1 MTFVQNLRSVPVSYN
16 QSYVCSIPELLLVIA
31 VFTKELG
38 SRNLA
43 GIDFDY
49 IGYPFFILYFI
60 YHLREMVMSGTV
72 PWGMYIYLSIS
83 SIFSIFFLGL
93 QWGGFLKQIFPIV
106 IIFSVNFFIIRKYD
120 WRNVFKLYVKF
131 AFYSAIFGII
141 QWILSVNG
149 IQVLI
154 KIPGRLDSISYEP
167 SHYAS
172 ILIPALV
179 YCFFYFKEYK
189 NYFFVMLTALILTFN
204 LTGYLVF
211 TLILCLVYV
220 SPVYFI
226 ISIPVLYYLIFEV
239 FVDINENF
247 NRRILETLAVFKG
260 NINVLNSTLDANG
273 TTVSMYSNLM
283 VAQENIKNNPLTGS
297 GLGGNEETYYR
308 LYRNTP
314 FRFNYYYHLNAK
326 SAHSLT
332 IRVISEL
339 GLIGIFL
346 YVFTIIRNLF
356 LFDKGMFRAISLACL
371 SHFLCKTFKLG
382 GIIDYGTPFF
392 FAMLI
397 INGIQYRYNKNLYGG
412 K

>member
-172 ILIPALV
+172 ILVPALV
-179 YCFFYFKEYK
+179 YTFFYFKEYK
-189 NYFFVMLTALILTFN
+189 RYFFVMLTALILTFN

-211 TLILCLVYV
+211 LIIISIAFV

-226 ISIPVLYYLIFEV
+226 VSIPILYFIVFNV
-239 FVDINENF
+239 FVDFNENF
-247 NRRILETLAVFKG
+247 NKRIVDTIAVFKG
-260 NINVLNSTLDANG
+260 EEEILSGSIAANG
-273 TTVSMYSNLM
+273 TTVSLYSNLM
-283 VAQENIKNNPLTGS
+283 VAFENIKNNLLAGA
-297 GLGGNEETYYR
+297 GLGGHEETYYR
-308 LYRNTP
+308 LYSKSS
-314 FRFNYYYHLNAK
+314 FRFNWHYGLNAN

-332 IRVISEL
+332 IRILSEFGLLGFALYVIT
-339 GLIGIFL
+339 LIRNIFL
-346 YVFTIIRNLF
+346 L
-356 LFDKGMFRAISLACL
+356 DKGMFRAISLAC
-371 SHFLCKTFKLG
+371 
-382 GIIDYGTPFF
+382 
-392 FAMLI
+392 
-397 INGIQYRYNKNLYGG
+397 
-412 K
+412 